1 VTGGAGNDEISFVE
15 WVGYSGSVTVD
26 GGAGA
31 DTFEFGGGGENLTID
46 LGAGDEDR
54 DSVIFKGSVKN
65 TTIDNWEYGVD
76 ANIDVVDPTAWT
88 AQIENGNTVLTTNDN
103 QSLTFIGITDAN
115 LNVSDFLI

>member
-1 VTGGAGNDEISFVE
+1 VT
-15 WVGYSGSVTVD
+15 
-26 GGAGA
+26 
-31 DTFEFGGGGENLTID
+31 
-46 LGAGDEDR
+46 
-54 DSVIFKGSVKN
+54 FKGSVKK